1 MTHLTTS
8 HEAEQERD
16 AAIQWLNVKLGLG
29 TAGLDPWDA
38 SVLIVEVPAPDRAW
52 RLDLIGQPIAY
63 HPWVRPDRSTCIRVR
78 ALLEAD
84 VRQEL
89 RLDEPGAPVLRD
101 TPRASVAAHPD
112 APGRILEFDRSC
124 RAGRSWSR

>member
-29 TAGLDPWDA
+29 TAGLDPFDKA
-38 SVLIVEVPAPDRAW
+38 VMIVEVPSPDRAW
-52 RLDLIGQPIAY
+52 RLDLIGQPIVY

-78 ALLEAD
+78 AILEAD
-84 VRQEL
+84 VRQAL
-89 RLDEPGAPVLRD
+89 GLDEPGAPVLRD
-101 TPRASVAAHPD
+101 TPLQSVAAHHD
-112 APGRILEFDRSC
+112 APARILEFDRSR
-124 RAGRSWSR
+124 RAGRSYR